1 MDLVKYAIFKPITIA
16 VVVILIVL
24 FGLIGMNRLPV
35 QLTPDVELPEVTVNT
50 QWPGATPYE
59 IEQEIIEK
67 QEEALKSLQNLI
79 IMESSSYNGYGEV
92 NLTFKVG
99 TDLDD
104 SVLRVSNQLEE
115 ISGYPENAKRPT
127 IDAAGAQNSPIIWIM
142 LKMKTGDFHEIDKY
156 RTFFEDEIRQYLE
169 RVEGVGSLFVAGG
182 TENQLHIILD
192 PEKMAQ
198 HQTTINHVIDR
209 IQGANQNESA
219 GVLGIGKKDYRIRT
233 FSQFQAYQDPLR
245 VMIYEDG
252 LRRVFLRDIARSS
265 LGYEKKNVSNL
276 QKGDPV
282 IAIGI
287 LKEQGT
293 NVIKLVERVHQVV
306 DELNN
311 GMLSENNLYLKWV
324 YDQTPYINTA
334 INIVKRNVLIGG
346 ALAIIVLLI
355 FLRSITSTLTTAI
368 AIPISVIGT
377 FIFLWVFQRN
387 LNVVSLAGIS
397 FAVGMLVDNSIV
409 VLENIDR
416 HRKLGK
422 TPFEASYDGTRE
434 VLGAVFASTVTT
446 VAVFLPVIFIQ
457 EEAGQLFRDIAIAIT
472 FSIIIS
478 LFVSIAVIPTLS
490 NQFYKRFDR
499 TNNSNNDKIAKVG
512 TFFVGLLMNLSKQ
525 SLRSRLTSIVA
536 VILFTTLSVSL
547 IISLLP
553 RAEYLP
559 QGNQNFILSIL
570 IPPPGA
576 SVEKRQE
583 IGDYL
588 FDQVK
593 PFEGEEGDTEK
604 INGMSKISDM
614 FYVASSSI
622 SLFGASSSSETEART
637 LIPFFTGLI
646 RSIPDMFGV
655 SIQPGIFQ
663 SDLGGGRSLDVNI
676 SGERLDEIIA
686 AGQILYGSI
695 AAAIPGTQIRPVPS
709 LEISYP
715 EVNILP
721 DKIKLAA
728 NGLTEAQLGIYVD
741 VLMDGRKIGEY
752 RPQGKRSIDLI
763 LKGDDA
769 TYQTPEDILN
779 GLIVN
784 HYGDIIRIGDV
795 AQLVYTQGMTQVDHL
810 ERKRTVKL
818 QVTPPNSIP
827 LEAAIEKIKNDIIS
841 PLKKSDKIGNVH
853 VAVGGNAD
861 KLRDTR
867 LALQWNFLLAVVII
881 YLLMSALFEN
891 FFYPLIILFT
901 VPLAGAGGLV
911 GLKLVNLLIGPQGFD
926 VLTMLGFVILVGTV
940 VNNAILIVYQTLNNI
955 RYRGL
960 MGKEAITE
968 AVRTRIRPIFMSAF
982 TSLFAM
988 LPLVVSTGSGS
999 ELYRGLG
1006 SVLLGGLAMSTLF
1019 TLFVIPALLS
1029 LFVHRIREKGQEN
1042 GAPVLST

>member
-1 MDLVKYAIFKPITIA
+1 MDLVKYAIFKPVTIA

-24 FGLIGMNRLPV
+24 FGIIGMNRLPV

-79 IMESSSYNGYGEV
+79 VMESSSYNGHGEV

-104 SVLRVSNQLEE
+104 AVLRVSNQLEE

-142 LKMKTGDFHEIDKY
+142 LKIRKGDLNEIDKY
-156 RTFFEDEIRQYLE
+156 RTFFEDEVRQYLE

-192 PEKMAQ
+192 SEKMAL
-198 HQTTINHVIDR
+198 HHTTINRLIDR
-209 IQGANQNESA
+209 IQGANRNESA
-219 GVLGIGKKDYRIRT
+219 GIMGIGKKDYRLRT
-233 FSQFQAYQDPLR
+233 FSQFQTHKDPLD
-245 VMIYEDG
+245 VMIFEDG
-252 LRRVFLRDIARSS
+252 LRRVFLRDVARTS
-265 LGYEKKNVSNL
+265 LGYEKKNVANL

-282 IAIGI
+282 IAIGVR
-287 LKEQGT
+287 KEQGA
-293 NVIKLVERVHQVV
+293 NVIKLVERLHHVV
-306 DELNN
+306 QALNT
-311 GMLSENNLYLKWV
+311 GMLSENNLYLEWV

-346 ALAIIVLLI
+346 SLAIIVLLI
-355 FLRSITSTLTTAI
+355 FLRSVSSTLTTAI
-368 AIPISVIGT
+368 AIPISIIGT
-377 FIFLWVFQRN
+377 FIFLWLFQRN

-422 TPFEASYDGTRE
+422 TAFDASYDGARE

-446 VAVFLPVIFIQ
+446 VAVFVPVIFIQ

-478 LFVSIAVIPTLS
+478 LFVSVAVIPSVS
-490 NQFYKRFDR
+490 NQFYKRFGRAD
-499 TNNSNNDKIAKVG
+499 NSKNDKISKVG
-512 TFFVGLLMNLSKQ
+512 MFFVNLLMNLSKR
-525 SLRSRLTSIVA
+525 SLKNRLTSILA
-536 VILFTTLSVSL
+536 VILFTTVSVSL
-547 IISLLP
+547 IIYLLP
-553 RAEYLP
+553 EAEYLP

-576 SVEKRQE
+576 SVEKRKE
-583 IGDYL
+583 IGKYL
-588 FDQVK
+588 FDQIR
-593 PFEGEEGDTEK
+593 PFEGEKGDSEK

-676 SGERLDEIIA
+676 SGESLDDIIA
-686 AGQILYGSI
+686 AGQLLYGSI
-695 AAAIPGTQIRPVPS
+695 AATIPGTQIRPVPS
-709 LEISYP
+709 LEITYP
-715 EVNILP
+715 EVNIIP

-728 NGLTEAQLGIYVD
+728 NGLTEAQLGVYID

-752 RPQGKRSIDLI
+752 RPQGKKRIDLI

-769 TYQTPEDILN
+769 QYQTPEDILN
-779 GLIVN
+779 SLIVN
-784 HYGDIIRIGDV
+784 NHGDLIRIGDV
-795 AQLVYTQGMTQVDHL
+795 ANLVYTQGMTQVDHL

-827 LEAAIEKIKNDIIS
+827 LEAAIETIKNDIIL
-841 PLKKSDKIGNVH
+841 PLKQNSKIEGVN

-911 GLKLVNLLIGPQGFD
+911 GLKLVNLLVAPQGFD

-955 RYRGL
+955 RHGGL
-960 MGKEAITE
+960 TGKAAITE
-968 AVRTRIRPIFMSAF
+968 SVRTRIRPIFMSAF

-988 LPLVVSTGSGS
+988 FPLVISTGSGS

-1029 LFVHRIREKGQEN
+1029 LFVHRVKEKGHVN
-1042 GAPVLST
+1042 GALISQG